1 DIDVDRYPL
10 LHREVDRRGR
20 CAVVD
25 GGEPAGVAMSEDV
38 DRLSGRLFLGDLANN
53 GEPVPADG
61 AVDGDVFGGDLGRLR
76 IAQGGARRR
85 LERAEAVAHGV
96 ERPAQVDRRRPGGVE
111 PLPGRLEAPVARI
124 I

>member
-1 DIDVDRYPL
+1 VLHQVAAGVVDDQRMRGSVMNELPGGERRALVARPSLVDIDVDRYPL

-61 AVDGDVFGGDLGRLR
+61 AVDGDVFGGDLGR
-76 IAQGGARRR
+76 
-85 LERAEAVAHGV
+85 
-96 ERPAQVDRRRPGGVE
+96 
-111 PLPGRLEAPVARI
+111 
-124 I
+124 